1 MMFVLKVV
9 IIWLTFAY
17 LCRAQLLNSLNN
29 YGDNTYPDRCVL
41 DMGNT
46 LLMLKLGEMVK
57 LDNLPCTSVFCAGDG
72 WGMLQTCSHDAPPD
86 DCRYSNFDWD
96 AEYPKC
102 CNRRVICD

>member
-1 MMFVLKVV
+1 MFVINVV